1 MFHAASVNP
10 VVPIDAPTRSDRRTT
25 PNRSRIV
32 PKLMIAT
39 AASAIRMGAQVYQEE
54 TASRAE
60 SALAATSVQPW
71 TVRRFVARSLR
82 SDLPGTARLPMGWI
96 GGTSARNRRALGRL
110 IYPPGAVV
118 HRMDLSLP
126 PAPHDVLTIYDIVA
140 WKFPDETAPPPF
152 AAEEARRAAAVVCIS
167 EHTAADAQE
176 LLGVG
181 NPQVVHLGVDP
192 RFLDAEPLPEAVLG
206 DLGIR
211 RPYVLHA
218 GGSSERK
225 NLRALAEAW
234 PTVRQAHPDTDLVLA
249 GPPHPRRTE
258 LFIDRPGAHLIGRV
272 PDDVMPG
279 LLAAASAV
287 VVPSLYEGFGLPVLE
302 AMATRTPVVV
312 ANTSSLVEVAGD
324 AGIMVDPTAT
334 GIADG
339 LLSALTGGAD
349 IEELRTRGRARVNEY
364 TWDRCAREHA
374 RVWAD
379 VAGSL

>member
-1 MFHAASVNP
+1 M
-10 VVPIDAPTRSDRRTT
+10 
-25 PNRSRIV
+25 PNLV
-32 PKLMIAT
+32 IAT
-39 AASAIRMGAQVYQEE
+39 TASAIRMGAQVYQEE

-60 SALAATSVQPW
+60 SALAATSLQPW
-71 TVRRFVARSLR
+71 AVRRFVARSIR

-96 GGTSARNRRALGRL
+96 GGTSARNRRAVGRL
-110 IYPPGAVV
+110 IYPSGAVV

-126 PAPHDVLTIYDIVA
+126 PAPHDVLTIYDVVA
-140 WKFPDETAPPPF
+140 WKFPDETTPPPF

-167 EHTAADAQE
+167 EHTAADAHE

-192 RFLDAEPLPEAVLG
+192 RFMDAEPLSEAVLG

-234 PTVRQAHPDTDLVLA
+234 PTVRQAHPDADLVLA
-249 GPPHPRRTE
+249 GPPHPHRTG
-258 LFIDRPGAHLIGRV
+258 LFADRPGVHLIGRV
-272 PDDVMPG
+272 PDAVMPG

-302 AMATRTPVVV
+302 AMAARTPVVV
-312 ANTSSLVEVAGD
+312 ANTTSLVEVAGD
-324 AGIMVDPTAT
+324 AGIMVDPTGT
-334 GIADG
+334 GIRDG
-339 LLSALTGGAD
+339 LLSALAGGPD
-349 IEELRTRGRARVNEY
+349 VERLRTRGRERVNEY
-364 TWDRCAREHA
+364 SWERCAREHA

-379 VAGSL
+379 VAASL